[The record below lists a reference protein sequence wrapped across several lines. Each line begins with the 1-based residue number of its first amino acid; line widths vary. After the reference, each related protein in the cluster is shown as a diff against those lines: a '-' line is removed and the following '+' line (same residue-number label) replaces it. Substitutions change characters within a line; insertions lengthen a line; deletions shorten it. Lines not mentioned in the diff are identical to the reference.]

1 MLSNRM
7 GLRMHL
13 TLLFSVL
20 ALVLAVVAPVSAE
33 EAQAYRGEPTDPEKA
48 LAVATANADDVEDAG
63 VSLTAPT
70 DSNLYDAWYQA
81 LVDALVALGLLPPED
96 STP

>member
-7 GLRMHL
+7 GLRTHL

-20 ALVLAVVAPVSAE
+20 VLVLTVVAPASAE
-33 EAQAYRGEPTDPEKA
+33 EAQAYRGEPTDPEKM
-48 LAVATANADDVEDAG
+48 LSVVTANADDLEDSG
-63 VSLTAPT
+63 VNLSAPT
-70 DSNLYDAWYQA
+70 DANAYDAWYQA
-81 LVDALVALGLLPPED
+81 LIDALVALGLLPPED

>member
-7 GLRMHL
+7 GLRTHL
-13 TLLFSVL
+13 TLLFSIL
-20 ALVLAVVAPVSAE
+20 ALALAVVAPATAE
-33 EAQAYRGEPTDPEKA
+33 EAQAYRGEPTDPEKM
-48 LAVATANADDVEDAG
+48 LATATENADDLEQEG

-70 DSNLYDAWYQA
+70 DAAAYDAWYQA
-81 LVDALVALGLLPPED
+81 LIDALIALGLLPPED

>member
-7 GLRMHL
+7 GLRTHL

-20 ALVLAVVAPVSAE
+20 AFAFVAVAPAPAE
-33 EAQAYRGEPTDPEKA
+33 EAQAYRGEPTDPEKMLVA
-48 LAVATANADDVEDAG
+48 ATANADDLEQEGVTLTPPADAN
-63 VSLTAPT
+63 AF
-70 DSNLYDAWYQA
+70 DAWYQTI
-81 LVDALVALGLLPPED
+81 VNALVALGLLPPED